1 MLFDIQKDPLERQN
15 LASDPSHKG
24 RIGQMADELYRLYK
38 KEDFLKVE
46 KPLKKD
52 ILTEE
57 EKQKLKSLGY
67 L

>member
-1 MLFDIQKDPLERQN
+1 
-15 LASDPSHKG
+15 
-24 RIGQMADELYRLYK
+24 MADELYRLYK

-57 EKQKLKSLGY
+57 EKKKLKSLGY